1 MKKPLWVVAILA
13 TVASIVANLI
23 IMFLAKPFGPDFL
36 ILDTAAVTI
45 FSIGGTVGA
54 TIAFLIVK
62 KLSKDYKKTYII
74 VSAIALVISLIPD
87 IMIFIDPDPR
97 MGVPTPIGIFALM
110 AMHVAEAAIIVY
122 SFMNYTD

>member
-62 KLSKDYKKTYII
+62 IHATLSTNI
-74 VSAIALVISLIPD
+74 VSDV
-87 IMIFIDPDPR
+87 
-97 MGVPTPIGIFALM
+97 GKW
-110 AMHVAEAAIIVY
+110 
-122 SFMNYTD
+122 N